1 MKKRVLVTGASKG
14 IGAAIAT
21 DLARDGYAVTAHYHS
36 DQAGAQAALDAAGV
50 DGQILQFDVS
60 DRAQCAEVIARDIEE
75 NGPFYGVVANAGI
88 REDGLFAGM
97 EATDW
102 DKVLRTNLDSFY
114 NVVYPVLMPMI
125 RSRKGGRIVT
135 ISSLA
140 GIEGNAGQVN
150 YSAAKAGLIGAT
162 KALAQEVAKRKITA
176 NVVAPG
182 LIETA
187 MTAAGDIPQ
196 QLLNEIPMAR
206 MGQPEEVA
214 GVVNFLMSDKSSYVT
229 REVIR
234 VDGGV

>member
-21 DLARDGYAVTAHYHS
+21 DLVKAGYAVTAHYNS
-36 DQAGAQAALDAAGV
+36 DQAGAQAAIDAGDG
-50 DGQILQFDVS
+50 DGQVLQFDVS
-60 DRAQCAEVIARDIEE
+60 DRAQCEEILARDVEE
-75 NGPFYGVVANAGI
+75 NGAYYGVVANAGI
-88 REDGLFAGM
+88 RQDGLFAGM
-97 EATDW
+97 EAEHW

-114 NVVYPVLMPMI
+114 NVVYPLIMPMI

-162 KALAQEVAKRKITA
+162 RALAQEVAKRKITA

-187 MTAAGDIPQ
+187 MTSAGDIPQ
-196 QLLNEIPMAR
+196 KLLDDIPMGR
-206 MGQPEEVA
+206 MGTTEEVA
-214 GVVNFLMSDKSSYVT
+214 GVVNFLMSDRASYIT

>member
-21 DLARDGYAVTAHYHS
+21 DLARDGYAVTAHYNT
-36 DQAGAQAALDAAGV
+36 DQAGAQAAIDAAGC
-50 DGQILQFDVS
+50 DGQILQFDVAN
-60 DRAQCAEVIARDIEE
+60 RQQCAEILARDIEE
-75 NGPFYGVVANAGI
+75 NGPYYGVVANAGI
-88 REDGLFAGM
+88 REDGLFAAM
-97 EATDW
+97 ESGDW

-114 NVVYPVLMPMI
+114 NVVYPLLMPMI
-125 RSRKGGRIVT
+125 RARKGGRIVT
-135 ISSLA
+135 VSSLA

-187 MTAAGDIPQ
+187 MTSAGDIPQ

-206 MGQPEEVA
+206 MGQPAEVA

-234 VDGGV
+234 VDGGI